1 MVNSGNNDNDRL
13 QIVFS
18 EVDSFLSDEPAERV
32 KDFIRFTFAE
42 EERRRREEAQKLKC
56 RTERVIGVL
65 RR

>member
-18 EVDSFLSDEPAERV
+18 EVDSFLSDEPAEGV
-32 KDFIRFTFAE
+32 KDFIRFIFAE

-56 RTERVIGVL
+56 RIERVIGVL

>member
-56 RTERVIGVL
+56 RIERVISVL